1 MIKAAVRIIKPTIA
15 IRDFMRTDI
24 IIIYLWASRIL
35 YGGLEANSLPAK
47 RQHRSHAKY
56 IIRWII
62 APDHIKL
69 CHGECKWLPA
79 GLPSGTKCITLLTAA
94 LANAEVGNK
103 PVGKAV
109 HIIAIGHDF

>member
-1 MIKAAVRIIKPTIA
+1 MIKAAVRIIKPKIT
-15 IRDFMRTDI
+15 IRDFMRTDK
-24 IIIYLWASRIL
+24 IIIYLWACRIL

-69 CHGECKWLPA
+69 CHGECKWLPS
-79 GLPSGTKCITLLTAA
+79 GLPFGTMCICLLAAA
-94 LANAEVGNK
+94 LANAEVGCK
-103 PVGKAV
+103 PAGKTV